1 MNVTPPTISPRLRT
15 REPVA
20 AASGTPSAP
29 ASSNPSLRVLIRL
42 PNVAA
47 PTAATARF
55 QFANKL
61 FSTLKRRYAAAAFAV
76 FVVCMVALLLR
87 GKHGTAAHDD
97 SGSDAPPWNGAV
109 TVSPAAE
116 GPVRPT
122 FQSAAGQPLKSN
134 APSWPPA
141 QQVPSDAQPAA
152 HNVGAWQTPASGIGS
167 ASANSTAADD
177 RMPSMPLRNPSYDA
191 RAGGAPTAPQS
202 QSIAQGADYRTAQRY
217 EPTANTL
224 NRGPANPGQRD
235 AVQFTGTIGSLPEQ
249 PNGDVNGSRNYR

>member
-1 MNVTPPTISPRLRT
+1 LRI
-15 REPVA
+15 
-20 AASGTPSAP
+20 
-29 ASSNPSLRVLIRL
+29 LIRL

-47 PTAATARF
+47 PSTATARF

-76 FVVCMVALLLR
+76 FLVCMVALLLR
-87 GKHGTAAHDD
+87 GKRGTTARDD

-122 FQSAAGQPLKSN
+122 IQSAAGQPLKSN

-141 QQVPSDAQPAA
+141 QQVPSDAQPATRD
-152 HNVGAWQTPASGIGS
+152 VGAWQTPASGIGS
-167 ASANSTAADD
+167 NSANSSAADD
-177 RMPSMPLRNPSYDA
+177 RMPSMPTRNPSYDA
-191 RAGGAPTAPQS
+191 MGGRGPTAPPS
-202 QSIAQGADYRTAQRY
+202 QPSAAYRTAERY
-217 EPTANTL
+217 DPAPNAY
-224 NRGPANPGQRD
+224 NRGAENQGQRG
-235 AVQFTGTIGSLPEQ
+235 AAQLTGSIGSIPEQ

>member
-1 MNVTPPTISPRLRT
+1 MNVTPPTISPRRRA

-20 AASGTPSAP
+20 AASGMSPAP
-29 ASSNPSLRVLIRL
+29 APSNPSLRVLIRL
-42 PNVAA
+42 PNIAA
-47 PTAATARF
+47 PSTATARF

-87 GKHGTAAHDD
+87 GKRGATAHDD

-116 GPVRPT
+116 GPVRPA
-122 FQSAAGQPLKSN
+122 FQSAAGQPVKSN

-141 QQVPSDAQPAA
+141 RQAPADAQPP
-152 HNVGAWQTPASGIGS
+152 VRDVSAWQPPASGIGTT
-167 ASANSTAADD
+167 SANSTAADD
-177 RMPSMPLRNPSYDA
+177 RMPSMPTRNPSYDA
-191 RAGGAPTAPQS
+191 TGGRAPTASQS

-217 EPTANTL
+217 DPTASTF

-235 AVQFTGTIGSLPEQ
+235 AVQFTGTIGSLPE
-249 PNGDVNGSRNYR
+249 PPSGDVNGSRNYR